1 MTNYVVFDLETV
13 PDLDDR
19 PAGFFAWTQRFRTK
33 TVRTAI
39 GQKYARP
46 DQNPREL
53 FLKPLFHRIVC
64 IGAVF
69 AERDHDGPFSVRSIG
84 ARHVGEKGR
93 TQVDRRL
100 PGRPATGRW
109 RLGPRA
115 RQLQRRRLRPAGAAL
130 PGACPRL
137 TRSGL
142 FHGGR
147 RDYWYR
153 FGRDHIDLC
162 DMLSGFG
169 ASARPSLNEM
179 AALLGVPAKLDGID
193 GSKVEAFADAG
204 RLDDIANYCL
214 GDVITSFRLLL
225 RFALVRGEIDEGL
238 LAESEHSLDE
248 AIERQAKQ
256 RPSLSAM
263 RRGPKGRRQEQQP
276 YA

>member
-13 PDLDDR
+13 PDLDIAR
-19 PAGFFAWTQRFRTK
+19 RLLNLGAEVPNEE
-33 TVRTAI
+33 VRVAI

-46 DQNPREL
+46 DQDPREI

-84 ARHVGEKGR
+84 ARHVGEKDEPKLIADFLAG
-93 TQVDRRL
+93 L
-100 PGRPATGRW
+100 PRDDGGAGPVLVSFNGGGFDLPVLRYRALA
-109 RLGPRA
+109 LGLSVP
-115 RQLQRRRLRPAGAAL
+115 
-130 PGACPRL
+130 
-137 TRSGL
+137 GL

-162 DMLSGFG
+162 DMLAGFG

-193 GSKVEAFADAG
+193 GSQVEAFADAG
-204 RLDDIANYCL
+204 RLDDIASYCL

-225 RFALVRGEIDEGL
+225 RLALVRGEIDEGL

-248 AIERQAKQ
+248 AIERHEKH
-256 RPSLSAM
+256 RPLLSAM
-263 RRGPKGRRQEQQP
+263 RQLPSIDKP
-276 YA
+276 D

>member
-13 PDLDDR
+13 PDLDIAR
-19 PAGFFAWTQRFRTK
+19 RLLNLGAEVPNEE
-33 TVRTAI
+33 VRVAI

-46 DQNPREL
+46 DQDPRAIC
-53 FLKPLFHRIVC
+53 LKPLFHRIVC

-84 ARHVGEKGR
+84 ARHIGEKDEPKLIADFLAG
-93 TQVDRRL
+93 L
-100 PGRPATGRW
+100 PRDDGGAGPVLVSFNGGGFDLPVLRYRALA
-109 RLGPRA
+109 LGLSVP
-115 RQLQRRRLRPAGAAL
+115 
-130 PGACPRL
+130 
-137 TRSGL
+137 GL

-162 DMLSGFG
+162 DMLAGFG

-193 GSKVEAFADAG
+193 GSQVEAFADAG
-204 RLDDIANYCL
+204 RLNDIASYCL

-225 RFALVRGEIDEGL
+225 RLALVRGEIDEGL

-248 AIERQAKQ
+248 AIERHEKH

-263 RRGPKGRRQEQQP
+263 RQLPPIDKTD
-276 YA
+276 

>member
-1 MTNYVVFDLETV
+1 MTA
-13 PDLDDR
+13 PS
-19 PAGFFAWTQRFRTK
+19 A
-33 TVRTAI
+33 
-39 GQKYARP
+39 
-46 DQNPREL
+46 
-53 FLKPLFHRIVC
+53 
-64 IGAVF
+64 
-69 AERDHDGPFSVRSIG
+69 SRSIG
-84 ARHVGEKGR
+84 ARHVGEKDEPKLIADFLAG
-93 TQVDRRL
+93 L
-100 PGRPATGRW
+100 PLDDGGAGPVLVSFNGGGFDLPVLRYRALA
-109 RLGPRA
+109 LG
-115 RQLQRRRLRPAGAAL
+115 L
-130 PGACPRL
+130 PVP
-137 TRSGL
+137 GL

-193 GSKVEAFADAG
+193 GSEVEAFAEAG

-238 LAESEHSLDE
+238 LAQSEHSLDE
-248 AIERQAKQ
+248 AIERQAKH

-263 RRGPKGRRQEQQP
+263 RQP
-276 YA
+276 LPIGKAAPHNTAHTRTDPLGCGQHDQTGKFPTRLIAPATSVRLIVNPLHPDQMTADERTAELGELLALGLMRLQA

>member
-13 PDLDDR
+13 PDLDIAR
-19 PAGFFAWTQRFRTK
+19 RLLNLGAEMPNEE
-33 TVRTAI
+33 VRVAI

-46 DQNPREL
+46 DQDPREI

-69 AERDHDGPFSVRSIG
+69 AERHHDGPFSVRSIG
-84 ARHVGEKGR
+84 ARHVGEKDEPKLIADFLVG
-93 TQVDRRL
+93 L
-100 PGRPATGRW
+100 PRDDGGTGPVLVSFNGGGFDLPVLRY
-109 RLGPRA
+109 RALALGLSVP
-115 RQLQRRRLRPAGAAL
+115 
-130 PGACPRL
+130 
-137 TRSGL
+137 GL

-193 GSKVEAFADAG
+193 GSKVEGLADAG
-204 RLDDIANYCL
+204 RLDDIATYCL

-225 RFALVRGEIDEGL
+225 RLALVRGEIDEGL

-248 AIERQAKQ
+248 AIERHEKH

-263 RRGPKGRRQEQQP
+263 RQNSSGDDAK
-276 YA
+276 